1 MESTIAA
8 VSTPLGEGGIAIV
21 RVSGPQAFTIADRIF
36 VSRRGRVS
44 EFPSHTIHFGTIGN
58 NGDLVDQVMLTVMRA
73 PRSYT
78 AEDVIEINCH
88 GGLLTAKKILSLC
101 LQNGARLAE
110 PGEFTKRAFLNG
122 RIDLTQAEAVMD
134 LVRAKTDRAHSSA
147 AQTLEGHLARKLEQ
161 AREHL
166 ISTLAHVEAYIDF
179 PDEDIAPDTREKLVA
194 DTEVTVAFL
203 EMLLATADEG
213 KILREGIAVAIVGR
227 PNVGK
232 SSLMNALLGLDRS
245 IVTPI
250 PGTTRD
256 TIEEVANIRGIP
268 VRLTDTAGMRKARGT
283 IECIGV
289 DRSRKALTYSELVL
303 HVLDASRPVS
313 KSELQLAREY
323 EGKIAVLVI
332 NKIDLPRKL
341 TVPATLAHRDSVEVS
356 ATTGLGLEKLKD
368 KIEQLAWSG
377 RVGTADVDVAINE
390 RQADAIRR
398 AIPALASA
406 IEEMK
411 RDAPLE
417 IVSQQLRIGLDAIG
431 EIVGKTATDDIL
443 DKIFST
449 FCIGK

>member
-8 VSTPLGEGGIAIV
+8 ISTPLGEGGIAIV
-21 RVSGPQAFTIADRIF
+21 RLSGPQAFAVADRIF
-36 VSRRGRVS
+36 VSSRGRVS

-78 AEDVIEINCH
+78 AEDVVEINCH
-88 GGLLTAKKILSLC
+88 GGLLTARKILSLC
-101 LQNGARLAE
+101 LQNSARPAE

-134 LVRAKTDRAHSSA
+134 LVRAKTDRAHA
-147 AQTLEGHLARKLEQ
+147 AAAHALEGHLTTKIAQ
-161 AREHL
+161 AREQL
-166 ISTLAHVEAYIDF
+166 ITTLAHIEAHIDF
-179 PDEDIAPDTREKLVA
+179 PDEDIAPDAREKLVA
-194 DTEVTVAFL
+194 DSEVTVAFL
-203 EMLLATADEG
+203 EKLLATAREG

-232 SSLMNALLGLDRS
+232 SSLMNALLGLERS

-256 TIEEVANIRGIP
+256 TIEEIATIRGFP
-268 VRLTDTAGMRKARGT
+268 VRLTDTAGMRNARGT
-283 IECIGV
+283 IEGIGV
-289 DRSRKALTYSELVL
+289 GRSRKALAYSELVL

-323 EGKIAVLVI
+323 DGKIAVLVI

-341 TVPATLAHRDSVEVS
+341 TLPAALAQRDSVEIS
-356 ATTGLGLEKLKD
+356 ATTGMGLEELKD
-368 KIEQLAWSG
+368 RIEQLAWSG
-377 RVGTADVDVAINE
+377 RMGSAELDVAINE

-398 AIPALASA
+398 AIQALASGVGD
-406 IEEMK
+406 MK
-411 RDAPLE
+411 RGAPLE

-443 DKIFST
+443 DKIFSS